1 MNICSCDLRSRGGS
15 AKSADISPQLSSV
28 RLSGSHGRM
37 AWSTWRSMKAN
48 SRHRLGCFLLV
59 QAVSPGGKR
68 ACLRQNLVS
77 QQRHEQLA
85 IQPGG
90 RTFLIL
96 LGQVTQLSDLLEA
109 FENQFD
115 LPAEAVPFQDQG
127 RRELLLWKGRQHH
140 NVLRVNER
148 FGLQLRTTFA
158 GFASQLFM
166 GQCNGDLALADRTY
180 PHRHRW
186 PLLPWNQRIP
196 RRNLAASLEWSEFLK
211 QFKSCSRRS
220 LQRDAVG
227 VQSHREMAVA
237 LGNIM
242 DAAGVT
248 ITPVGQNVLALGYGI
263 LAQRLGGSLAL
274 DGAQFE
280 IIAPQRWPAEA
291 VVNPPLRAGRTRLLD
306 NGRIDQAQRV
316 LCGHRRCE
324 PTLLKQGTTQLIDPF
339 PTLAQPFEQSNR
351 GDLNQAGLLRPRYGF
366 PHRKPASKV
375 KHEHPQVILLALV
388 VAKAFQSACRPS
400 QLFPF
405 GRKESRE
412 QFPILIGSVMHLHVH
427 TISRGAGR
435 STNKLTLMGLRP
447 ELLWVTPLAYM
458 RGMPCV
464 IRFNCAGF
472 RASSDVRSKESLIGS
487 GQNVGNDKA

>member
-48 SRHRLGCFLLV
+48 SRHRLGCFLLL

-140 NVLRVNER
+140 NVLRVNE
-148 FGLQLRTTFA
+148 
-158 GFASQLFM
+158 
-166 GQCNGDLALADRTY
+166 C
-180 PHRHRW
+180 
-186 PLLPWNQRIP
+186 
-196 RRNLAASLEWSEFLK
+196 
-211 QFKSCSRRS
+211 CSRRS

-324 PTLLKQGTTQLIDPF
+324 PTLLKQGTTQLIEPF

-351 GDLNQAGLLRPRYGF
+351 GDLSQAGLLRPRYGF

-388 VAKAFQSACRPS
+388 LAKAFQSACRPS

-435 STNKLTLMGLRP
+435 STNKLTLMGQRP
-447 ELLWVTPLAYM
+447 GL
-458 RGMPCV
+458 
-464 IRFNCAGF
+464 
-472 RASSDVRSKESLIGS
+472 
-487 GQNVGNDKA
+487 